1 MAQQT
6 QSSSRDD
13 ILEPNEYRTQQVVDG
28 TVMRITGAG
37 NLIVYPA
44 SRSHDI
50 NVGNPVKI
58 VVAEKTIRATV
69 SLEARQ
75 DPISTPISSNWAII
89 ISGPQ
94 SIERCRVF
102 YNRVQLKT
110 VDHIG
115 ELRTEVRMPR
125 AGSLFFRIPN
135 SMELNDAYIVEVR
148 DGDRLLRSE
157 SFGAIRTMPA
167 PPSRV

>member
-13 ILEPNEYRTQQVVDG
+13 ILQPNEYRTQQVIDG

-44 SRSHDI
+44 SRSASMH
-50 NVGNPVKI
+50 VGNPVKI
-58 VVAEKTIRATV
+58 IVAEKTIRAMV

-75 DPISTPISSNWAII
+75 DPISTPISSTWAII

-94 SIERCRVF
+94 SIERCQVF
-102 YNRVQLKT
+102 YNRVQLET
-110 VDHIG
+110 IDHMG
-115 ELRTEVRMPR
+115 KLRTKVRMPR
-125 AGSLFFRIPN
+125 AGSLYFRIPD
-135 SMELNDAYIVEVR
+135 SIDFDDACVVEVR

-157 SFGAIRTMPA
+157 TLGDIRVIPA
-167 PPSRV
+167 PSKI

>member
-13 ILEPNEYRTQQVVDG
+13 VLEPNEYRTQQVIDG

-44 SRSHDI
+44 SRSHDANI
-50 NVGNPVKI
+50 GNPVKI
-58 VVAEKTIRATV
+58 IVAEKTIRAMV
-69 SLEARQ
+69 SLEARR
-75 DPISTPISSNWAII
+75 DPISTPISSTWAIV

-94 SIERCRVF
+94 SIERCQVF
-102 YNRVQLKT
+102 YNHVQLKT
-110 VDHIG
+110 IDHMG
-115 ELRTEVRMPR
+115 ELRAEVRMTR
-125 AGSLFFRIPN
+125 AGSLFFRIPD
-135 SMELNDAYIVEVR
+135 SMELNDAYFVEVM

-157 SFGAIRTMPA
+157 AFGTIRVMPA